1 MTTVSTSPKR
11 KHGKYGNYR
20 KLKIFGALYLSG
32 IVAACIFLV
41 YHWEFVERF
50 QTYSYLGLFFVGL
63 VTGFT
68 LPMPVPYMV
77 VVFTFGAGGGLH
89 PALVG
94 ASCGLGLGIGGTL
107 LHLTGRG
114 GRKFFPMSSVFG
126 FANTKNSS
134 SEEAPPFIARLFRRF
149 RVPHMIALAQRRGA
163 LVVFLMSAAINPFF
177 TPMAIGMGTLH
188 SRRIRLW
195 KFFLACWAGQTVKCI
210 GLAYAGYLGLGTIL
224 RWLEIFP

>member
-1 MTTVSTSPKR
+1 
-11 KHGKYGNYR
+11 
-20 KLKIFGALYLSG
+20 LYLSG

-50 QTYSYLGLFFVGL
+50 RTYSYLGLFFMGL
-63 VTGFT
+63 VTGFS
-68 LPMPVPYMV
+68 LPMPVPYMA

-126 FANTKNSS
+126 FVNQPADGNDT
-134 SEEAPPFIARLFRRF
+134 PPLIARLFRRF
-149 RVPHMIALAQRRGA
+149 RVPHMIALARRRGV
-163 LVVFLMSAAINPFF
+163 LVVFLMSAALNPFF
-177 TPMAIGMGTLH
+177 APMAIGMGTFH

-195 KFFLACWAGQTVKCI
+195 KFFVMCWAGQTVKCI